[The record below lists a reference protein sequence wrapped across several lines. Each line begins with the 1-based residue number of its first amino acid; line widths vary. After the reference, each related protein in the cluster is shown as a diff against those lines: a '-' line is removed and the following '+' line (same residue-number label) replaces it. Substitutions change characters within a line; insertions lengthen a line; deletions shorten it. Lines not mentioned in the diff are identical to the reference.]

1 MLNFPHFPISSI
13 THSNNNNN
21 SNIKNNNNE
30 FGLTSTTPK
39 SNNNIYISGTT
50 MAALFKNFHVYG
62 NNTDG
67 LLFGSVNYNIWD
79 VHSDEVST
87 AVKTEQ
93 IIVIN
98 SFEIIKGNSLEN
110 SNTVN
115 PFENEENQ
123 KSELSQILEKNK
135 DQQLLGYF
143 RFRSNSTL
151 KPSLKEISNIF
162 YIKNNLKIN
171 NIENIPILGIF
182 NLTANKL
189 HTTYKYE
196 YCFYT
201 HTETKGFEKIPI
213 IITNMVESAHE
224 KYKHFI
230 TTAPTNNISSM
241 NKFQNVFDITANKE
255 CVKQQEL
262 LFNNISE
269 LMKTS
274 LAEIEKNRKI
284 KEDLEKEIEDLE
296 KIKPEKILF

>member
-1 MLNFPHFPISSI
+1 M
-13 THSNNNNN
+13 NNNNN
-21 SNIKNNNNE
+21 NKSLGE
-30 FGLTSTTPK
+30 LGLTSTKPN
-39 SNNNIYISGTT
+39 SNNNIYISGTI
-50 MAALFKNFHVYG
+50 MAALFKNFHIYG
-62 NNTDG
+62 NNTHG
-67 LLFGSVNYNIWD
+67 LLFGSINYNLWD
-79 VHSDEVST
+79 VHSDEIST
-87 AVKTEQ
+87 SVKTEQ

-98 SFEIIKGNSLEN
+98 SFEILKGNSLES
-110 SNTVN
+110 SNIVN
-115 PFENEENQ
+115 PFEDEENQ

-143 RFRSNSTL
+143 RFRSNSTM
-151 KPSLKEISNIF
+151 KPSLKEIFNIF
-162 YIKNNLKIN
+162 YIKNNLKVN
-171 NIENIPILGIF
+171 NLENIPILGIF
-182 NLTANKL
+182 NLTANKF

-196 YCFYT
+196 YCFYS

-224 KYKHFI
+224 KYKNFI

-241 NKFQNVFDITANKE
+241 NKFQSVFDITANKE
-255 CVKQQEL
+255 CVKQQEI

-274 LAEIEKNRKI
+274 LTEIEKNRKI